1 MIKEK
6 IIRNILIDNKPVE
19 LVGLQPQGVT
29 LTAEHIIQGIDDDKK
44 VMVAAT
50 IALSQELDHELWKVF
65 NNGHKID

>member
-1 MIKEK
+1 M
-6 IIRNILIDNKPVE
+6 E